1 MPSRL
6 PLNMRQHSKE
16 TDTLMKA
23 ERGTLEG
30 QRLLALAKLIEEYEA
45 VHFPMSPPKSLGEE

>member
-1 MPSRL
+1 
-6 PLNMRQHSKE
+6 MRQHSKE